1 MWNYLG
7 LIDLVFFS
15 FPISTINIRCFG
27 NGALYLFY
35 FNFMKLSQS
44 FDLICEFNSLIQID
58 SGHFFLPPFLIDF
71 ISISSFN
78 MGWLKIE
85 FRNLFF
91 YFLQG
96 YPDLMTW
103 IVSLTS

>member
-1 MWNYLG
+1 
-7 LIDLVFFS
+7 
-15 FPISTINIRCFG
+15 
-27 NGALYLFY
+27 
-35 FNFMKLSQS
+35 MKLSQS
-44 FDLICEFNSLIQID
+44 FYLTCEFNSLIQID

-78 MGWLKIE
+78 MGWLEIE